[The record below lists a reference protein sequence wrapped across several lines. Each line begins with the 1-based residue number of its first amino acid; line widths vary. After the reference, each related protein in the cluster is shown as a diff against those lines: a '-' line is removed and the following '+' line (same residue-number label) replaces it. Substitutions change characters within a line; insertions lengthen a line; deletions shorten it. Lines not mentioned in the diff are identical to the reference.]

1 MRGSYCSVC
10 MQAHPPV
17 SFAYLRLITLP
28 RQPHLFIREGRKQAD
43 STHTHTHPTGSI
55 TFITTSSTNTH
66 TYTSF
71 VYSHTEL
78 MYLSRCTHAHS
89 LPFFRSFTNHSS
101 LSPASRRAWGDYY
114 VNECVRGG
122 GASRE
127 GGRGVRLSVRGV
139 LLFLFSLS
147 PYIAPRITAI
157 STPEEYFN
165 IRYSTPPLPSAPP
178 VPDSCWETQRE
189 TERKR

>member
-1 MRGSYCSVC
+1 M
-10 MQAHPPV
+10 
-17 SFAYLRLITLP
+17 
-28 RQPHLFIREGRKQAD
+28 
-43 STHTHTHPTGSI
+43 
-55 TFITTSSTNTH
+55 
-66 TYTSF
+66 
-71 VYSHTEL
+71 YSHTEL

-114 VNECVRGG
+114 VNECERGG
-122 GASRE
+122 GGRE

-189 TERKR
+189 TERKRERGESKWTMERRFRSLVRCLPRQCLYVSQTHS